1 MRCLGLHVP
10 GTTHRRPPSALV
22 YYTLIVSLA
31 HGSAGPRSLR
41 SHRPRAAA
49 LVIRSRPAA
58 ALAVLAPCARSV
70 AADAAAQHQHFLFL
84 PPTVPLGRL
93 SVIVSA
99 SVYPAHIPPPHTPC
113 TLPTTSPGAPCLH
126 LSLRPFGARQPS
138 APPLVEAPHLGLAHW
153 FRHRDLSLAF
163 RQPRSQL
170 AFRQAPCFVTRSL
183 CSCRHL
189 PLPRKLGGVAGSL
202 VSVLL
207 VLLDLSPS
215 ACLRPPVS
223 RSTTSPIVSP
233 SSYLTSLL
241 VLPPRHPPSPPLGG
255 PGRGTRS
262 LSLALEGTL

>member
-1 MRCLGLHVP
+1 MGGCR
-10 GTTHRRPPSALV
+10 
-22 YYTLIVSLA
+22 
-31 HGSAGPRSLR
+31 
-41 SHRPRAAA
+41 
-49 LVIRSRPAA
+49 
-58 ALAVLAPCARSV
+58 
-70 AADAAAQHQHFLFL
+70 AQHAPEPQ
-84 PPTVPLGRL
+84 PYRPSTP
-93 SVIVSA
+93 S
-99 SVYPAHIPPPHTPC
+99 PAMHW
-113 TLPTTSPGAPCLH
+113 
-126 LSLRPFGARQPS
+126 PFGARQPS

-215 ACLRPPVS
+215 SACLRPPVS

>member
-1 MRCLGLHVP
+1 MP

-70 AADAAAQHQHFLFL
+70 AADAAAQHQHLLF
-84 PPTVPLGRL
+84 PPTHRPPWQAFSYRFGLGLPCTHTSPAHSPHTSHYEPRRP
-93 SVIVSA
+93 VSA
-99 SVYPAHIPPPHTPC
+99 LV
-113 TLPTTSPGAPCLH
+113 PTA
-126 LSLRPFGARQPS
+126 LRPFGARQPS